1 MKAIKSGPSD
11 KLVRIFYK
19 DGDSTM
25 LIAKGVPLYQARHL
39 ESVIKQHLH
48 KSGAELK
55 GRFIY
60 TQ

>member
-1 MKAIKSGPSD
+1 MKAIKSDQSD

-25 LIAKGVPLYQARHL
+25 LIAKNVPLYQARHL
-39 ESVIKQHLH
+39 ESIIKQHLH
-48 KSGAELK
+48 RSGAVLK

-60 TQ
+60 AQ